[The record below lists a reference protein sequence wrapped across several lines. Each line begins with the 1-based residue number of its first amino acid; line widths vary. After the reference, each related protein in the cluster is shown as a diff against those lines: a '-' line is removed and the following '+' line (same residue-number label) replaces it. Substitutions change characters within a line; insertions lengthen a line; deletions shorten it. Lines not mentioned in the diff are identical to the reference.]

1 MKIMSREKRLR
12 KTNTSCFLPHAEQRF
27 KHVRG
32 EGRRGETE
40 RETRGTGK
48 TVKNKHVTFLTKL
61 KSHTNKTQCGK
72 IC

>member
-32 EGRRGETE
+32 GGQRE